1 MSIKQ
6 QNDQIEYDPEGTSG
20 FDQRMVRIN
29 AGDTLEEN
37 KPKQM
42 TDEDFKKRFGFSP
55 KTTRN
60 ANGGRKRRKQ
70 TKRIRSTKRR
80 RSSKRSRSLKR
91 RK

>member
-1 MSIKQ
+1 MSIQELVEK
-6 QNDQIEYDPEGTSG
+6 NEYNPVGTSG

-29 AGDTLEEN
+29 ADNTLEKN
-37 KPKQM
+37 TNQM
-42 TDEDFKKRFGFSP
+42 TDEEFEKKFGFPP

-70 TKRIRSTKRR
+70 TKRRRSTKRR
-80 RSSKRSRSLKR
+80 RGSKRSRSLKR